1 MNDVKRAAQRRL
13 NRTQREERNNSV
25 TSVQDLKKI
34 DFFNKLNFLVER
46 KAQHQSNLQSLET
59 KECEPPTTAPDPVS
73 NGTSSRSIP
82 MRIVLKETS
91 QERILK
97 AHEKY
102 SNEWNK
108 QVEVR
113 ESRFDKFIENKNA

>member
-59 KECEPPTTAPDPVS
+59 KECEPPATAPDPVS